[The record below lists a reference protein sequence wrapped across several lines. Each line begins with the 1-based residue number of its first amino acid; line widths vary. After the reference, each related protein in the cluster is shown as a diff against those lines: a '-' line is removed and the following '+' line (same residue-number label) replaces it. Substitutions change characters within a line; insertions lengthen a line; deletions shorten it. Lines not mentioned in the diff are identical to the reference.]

1 MFKKKSVESVNT
13 ELIVVDPGKHTTK
26 AITKNDSIAYFR
38 TKMSDNTQ
46 EIEARGNSYSVIY
59 EGNRYIV
66 GEQAEEQSYDVS
78 KTNLLHKLVTYV
90 AITRLA
96 ENNSVIQLVINCPV
110 SIYKYKLQRE
120 EYRKYIYND
129 GEFDITVDEEDF
141 HYELDD
147 VLVLPEDYGVV
158 YKYPALFKAKRV
170 ALIGLGGLNMNF
182 MVVNNL
188 VPEVSSLF
196 TVNHGG
202 NELET
207 NIINEFNSIFALNID
222 PKEAPYILENR
233 GIKIKGSID
242 LQSTQMVDSII
253 DNFIDTIIQ
262 ETKKNGHNLDM
273 LDVVFVGGTS
283 EAIQAQIQNKIKHA
297 TVVKDAQ
304 WAAVEGSLKLGE
316 IGYGAKKKE

>member
-1 MFKKKSVESVNT
+1 M
-13 ELIVVDPGKHTTK
+13 
-26 AITKNDSIAYFR
+26 
-38 TKMSDNTQ
+38 
-46 EIEARGNSYSVIY
+46 
-59 EGNRYIV
+59 
-66 GEQAEEQSYDVS
+66 
-78 KTNLLHKLVTYV
+78 
-90 AITRLA
+90 
-96 ENNSVIQLVINCPV
+96 
-110 SIYKYKLQRE
+110 QRE

-262 ETKKNGHNLDM
+262 ETKKNGYNLDM

>member
-1 MFKKKSVESVNT
+1 M
-13 ELIVVDPGKHTTK
+13 
-26 AITKNDSIAYFR
+26 
-38 TKMSDNTQ
+38 
-46 EIEARGNSYSVIY
+46 
-59 EGNRYIV
+59 
-66 GEQAEEQSYDVS
+66 
-78 KTNLLHKLVTYV
+78 
-90 AITRLA
+90 
-96 ENNSVIQLVINCPV
+96 
-110 SIYKYKLQRE
+110 
-120 EYRKYIYND
+120 
-129 GEFDITVDEEDF
+129 
-141 HYELDD
+141 
-147 VLVLPEDYGVV
+147 
-158 YKYPALFKAKRV
+158 
-170 ALIGLGGLNMNF
+170 
-182 MVVNNL
+182 
-188 VPEVSSLF
+188 
-196 TVNHGG
+196 
-202 NELET
+202 ET